1 MTLETL
7 GRRVSSAEVAAAAG
21 AGLRVEQGEG
31 GGDGGEGEGELLLPG
46 LHSAQLRPAQLGSV
60 RCAYGE
66 RRRCLDRGHRS
77 LYS

>member
-7 GRRVSSAEVAAAAG
+7 GLQVSSAEVAAAAG

-46 LHSAQLRPAQLGSV
+46 LHPAQLRPGHRGSV
-60 RCAYGE
+60 RCGYGW
-66 RRRCLDRGHRS
+66 
-77 LYS
+77 